1 MHVLRPLYVVLGLVA
16 IILAVRPLIVPKDFG
31 IYERG
36 YMFSWYRKANEED
49 WKNFKVKYQG
59 KGYCQDCH
67 GEQFQLLHKSPHTII
82 QCENFHGPAIE
93 HPSEPQK
100 LLIDR
105 GRELCLRCHTAL
117 PYPTSKRAEIKGIDP
132 DAHNPGL
139 ECSGCHDP
147 HRASKPT

>member
-1 MHVLRPLYVVLGLVA
+1 MHVLRPLYVVLGVVA
-16 IILAVRPLIVPKDFG
+16 IILAARPLMVPKDFG

-36 YMFSWYRKANEED
+36 YMFSWYRKGNEED

-59 KGYCQDCH
+59 REYCQDCH
-67 GEQFQLLHKSPHTII
+67 EEQFQALRKSPHTIVE
-82 QCENFHGPAIE
+82 CENCHGPALD
-93 HPSEPQK
+93 HPSAPQK
-100 LLIDR
+100 LSIDR
-105 GRELCLRCHTAL
+105 GRELCLRCHAAL
-117 PYPTSKRAEIKGIDP
+117 PYPTSKRAEIKGIAP

>member
-1 MHVLRPLYVVLGLVA
+1 MHVLRPLYVVLALVA
-16 IILAVRPLIVPKDFG
+16 IILAARPLIVPKDFG

-36 YMFSWYRKANEED
+36 YMFSWYRKGNEED

-59 KGYCQDCH
+59 RDYCQDCH
-67 GEQFQLLHKSPHTII
+67 GEQFQPLRTSPHTII
-82 QCENFHGPAIE
+82 ECENCHGPALD
-93 HPSEPQK
+93 HPSDPQK

-105 GRELCLRCHTAL
+105 GRDLCLRCHTAL

>member
-1 MHVLRPLYVVLGLVA
+1 MHVLRPLYVVLGVVA
-16 IILAVRPLIVPKDFG
+16 IILAARPLMVPRDFG

-36 YMFSWYRKANEED
+36 YMFSWYRKGNEED

-59 KGYCQDCH
+59 KDYCQDCH
-67 GEQFQLLHKSPHTII
+67 GEQFQALRKSPHTIVE
-82 QCENFHGPAIE
+82 CENCHGPALD
-93 HPSEPQK
+93 HPSDPQK

-105 GRELCLRCHTAL
+105 GRELCLRCHAAL

>member
-16 IILAVRPLIVPKDFG
+16 IILAARPLIVPKDFG

-36 YMFSWYRKANEED
+36 YMFGWYRKANEED

-59 KGYCQDCH
+59 RDYCQDCH
-67 GEQFQLLHKSPHTII
+67 GEQFQLLRTSAHTII
-82 QCENFHGPAIE
+82 ECENCHGPALD
-93 HPSEPQK
+93 HPSDPQK

-117 PYPTSKRAEIKGIDP
+117 PYPTSKRAEIKGIDA